1 MLFSFGDVATFGC
14 FKQNTLSLTC
24 CKNLNLHMNSVCH
37 YLRSNLTVYYY
48 VTNRL
53 SFCNSKLAY
62 WKRQGILY
70 LFIKNFLWAYKT
82 AVEFFMYQH
91 SLSTVFNRFCTFK
104 SLVWWYKNSKYGK
117 CEESALLLLST
128 RNVFGW
134 YGTYNQHKDLS
145 RYVVAEIL
153 ETKMT
158 RIVTAL
164 VKMKNGLRCIIMKGY
179 LFVIQHMKC
188 SYNSFLLLF
197 MRTCHQ
203 VKIDAPRQKSWCA

>member
-1 MLFSFGDVATFGC
+1 MYIIIYRIIL
-14 FKQNTLSLTC
+14 
-24 CKNLNLHMNSVCH
+24 
-37 YLRSNLTVYYY
+37 
-48 VTNRL
+48 RL

-62 WKRQGILY
+62 WKRQVISY

-145 RYVVAEIL
+145 RYVVAEN
-153 ETKMT
+153 
-158 RIVTAL
+158 RCHSSG
-164 VKMKNGLRCIIMKGY
+164 KNGKWVML
-179 LFVIQHMKC
+179 
-188 SYNSFLLLF
+188 YNHEGVSFRHSTYEVFLQQFLVAF
-197 MRTCHQ
+197 HEDM
-203 VKIDAPRQKSWCA
+203 SSS